1 MSVSQQLAPA
11 AGLSLSEPSQPSRCP
26 SSRQQGPSP
35 KPRSVPAHASNGAVQ
50 GAAPAAG
57 GTTAQEHG
65 SAGRGCLSPFGDAR
79 RPRPRGPAAADTQHM
94 SLRANPGGAV
104 QCSRGAPRCA
114 GQGPA
119 RPRATGPRVRCGCS
133 RRGKKKSLARRLGT
147 VPVPRDPP
155 AIRVTERRGG
165 SGWDTNNIL
174 YASTKHGDGGW

>member
-114 GQGPA
+114 GPGPA
-119 RPRATGPRVRCGCS
+119 PRDWTASPLRLQPS
-133 RRGKKKSLARRLGT
+133 RKKKVTGT
-147 VPVPRDPP
+147 QAWNSTGAPGP
-155 AIRVTERRGG
+155 ACHQ
-165 SGWDTNNIL
+165 S
-174 YASTKHGDGGW
+174 DGTAWWVWVGYKQHTVC

>member
-1 MSVSQQLAPA
+1 MSCQCLNNSRPLLVCLCPNRASQAVARRLDSRGQAQSP
-11 AGLSLSEPSQPSRCP
+11 GRCP
-26 SSRQQGPSP
+26 RMLATAPCKARHRQQ
-35 KPRSVPAHASNGAVQ
+35 
-50 GAAPAAG
+50 AAPPRRNTAA
-57 GTTAQEHG
+57 
-65 SAGRGCLSPFGDAR
+65 
-79 RPRPRGPAAADTQHM
+79 
-94 SLRANPGGAV
+94 
-104 QCSRGAPRCA
+104 RGAGAFRPLATRGVRGRA
-114 GQGPA
+114 GQRRLTRSTCPSGRIRVVPCSAAVVRRAVQGPA